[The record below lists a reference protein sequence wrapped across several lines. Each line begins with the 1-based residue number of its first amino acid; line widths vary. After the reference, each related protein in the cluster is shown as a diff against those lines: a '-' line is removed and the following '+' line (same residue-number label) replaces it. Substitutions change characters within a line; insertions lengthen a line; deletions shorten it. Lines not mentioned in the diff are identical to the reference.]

1 MEQNVDTG
9 VPITPAID
17 NSKQNGG
24 NGLKIATAIA
34 SIVAV
39 CGIGFGV
46 YGIMQSS
53 QKDSQISTLNSEI
66 TGLKQS
72 VEELE
77 NTITDMNTN
86 NTTPETNDSD
96 IVINDWKLKI
106 KIPESISIV
115 SYTLDNDTWLSI
127 TATPVNDEQKTATV
141 GLVKVEKAAVES
153 GNAQQTSLD
162 EAVFL
167 DDSFAYYL
175 MYTNTTPERDLTLD
189 KLIIDALSDS
199 TLYSKI

>member
-1 MEQNVDTG
+1 MEQDIVTTTPVINNDRQSNVNG
-9 VPITPAID
+9 WKIT
-17 NSKQNGG
+17 
-24 NGLKIATAIA
+24 TVIA

-46 YGIMQSS
+46 YGVMQSS
-53 QKDSQISTLNSEI
+53 QKDNRISALNSEI

-72 VEELE
+72 IEELE
-77 NTITDMNTN
+77 NTITDIKTN
-86 NTTPETNDSD
+86 NTTPETNKSD
-96 IVINDWKLKI
+96 IIINDWKLKI
-106 KIPESISIV
+106 KIPDSISVV
-115 SYTLDNDTWLSI
+115 SYTLENDTWLSI
-127 TATPVNDEQKTATV
+127 TATPINDEQKTAMV

-167 DDSFAYYL
+167 DDDSAYYL
-175 MYTNTTPERDLTLD
+175 MYTGTTPERDLTID

-199 TLYSKI
+199 ALYSKI

>member
-1 MEQNVDTG
+1 MEQNTDVTTPIVPVVD
-9 VPITPAID
+9 
-17 NSKQNGG
+17 NKQKSG
-24 NGLKIATAIA
+24 NGLKITTAIA
-34 SIVAV
+34 CIVAV

-46 YGIMQSS
+46 YGMMQSS
-53 QKDSQISTLNSEI
+53 QKDSQISALNSEI

-72 VEELE
+72 IEELE

-86 NTTPETNDSD
+86 NTTPETNKSN

-127 TATPVNDEQKTATV
+127 TATPINGEQKTATV
-141 GLVKVEKAAVES
+141 GLVKVEKATVES

-167 DDSFAYYL
+167 DDDSAYYL
-175 MYTNTTPERDLTLD
+175 MYTNTTPERDLTID

-199 TLYSKI
+199 ALYSKI

>member
-1 MEQNVDTG
+1 MEQNLDTSA
-9 VPITPAID
+9 PIAPVVE
-17 NSKQNGG
+17 NNKQNSG

-34 SIVAV
+34 CIVAV

-46 YGIMQSS
+46 YGVMQSS
-53 QKDSQISTLNSEI
+53 QKDNQISALNTEI

-77 NTITDMNTN
+77 NTITDMSTN
-86 NTTPETNDSD
+86 NTTPETNESD
-96 IVINDWKLKI
+96 IVINDWKLRI

-115 SYTLDNDTWLSI
+115 SYKLDNDTWLSI
-127 TATPVNDEQKTATV
+127 TATPINNEQKTATV

-153 GNAQQTSLD
+153 GNTQQTSLD

-167 DDSFAYYL
+167 DDDFAYYL
-175 MYTNTTPERDLTLD
+175 MYTNTTPERDLTID

>member
-1 MEQNVDTG
+1 MEQDKVTTTPVINNDRQSNVNG
-9 VPITPAID
+9 WKIT
-17 NSKQNGG
+17 
-24 NGLKIATAIA
+24 TVIA

-46 YGIMQSS
+46 YGVMQSS
-53 QKDSQISTLNSEI
+53 QKDNRISALNSEI

-72 VEELE
+72 IEELE
-77 NTITDMNTN
+77 NTITDIKTN
-86 NTTPETNDSD
+86 NTTPETNKSD
-96 IVINDWKLKI
+96 IIINDWKLKI
-106 KIPESISIV
+106 KIPDSISVV
-115 SYTLDNDTWLSI
+115 SYTLENDTWLSI
-127 TATPVNDEQKTATV
+127 TATPINDEQKTAMV

-167 DDSFAYYL
+167 DDDSAYYL
-175 MYTNTTPERDLTLD
+175 MYTGTTPERDLTID

-199 TLYSKI
+199 ALYSKI

>member
-1 MEQNVDTG
+1 MEQDKVTT
-9 VPITPAID
+9 TPVINND
-17 NSKQNGG
+17 RQSNINGW
-24 NGLKIATAIA
+24 KIATVIA

-46 YGIMQSS
+46 YGVMQSS
-53 QKDSQISTLNSEI
+53 QKDNRISALNSEI

-72 VEELE
+72 IEELE
-77 NTITDMNTN
+77 NTITDIKTN
-86 NTTPETNDSD
+86 NTTPETNKSD
-96 IVINDWKLKI
+96 IIINDWKLKI
-106 KIPESISIV
+106 KIPDSISVV
-115 SYTLDNDTWLSI
+115 SYTLENDTWLSI
-127 TATPVNDEQKTATV
+127 TATPINDEQKTAMV

-167 DDSFAYYL
+167 DDDSAYYL
-175 MYTNTTPERDLTLD
+175 MYTGTTPERDLTID

-199 TLYSKI
+199 ALYSKI

>member
-1 MEQNVDTG
+1 MEQNADTEAPV
-9 VPITPAID
+9 VPIVEKRQK
-17 NSKQNGG
+17 SG
-24 NGLKIATAIA
+24 NGLKIVTTIA
-34 SIVAV
+34 CIVAA

-46 YGIMQSS
+46 YGAMQIS
-53 QKDSQISTLNSEI
+53 QKDSQISALNSEI
-66 TGLKQS
+66 TRLKQS

-86 NTTPETNDSD
+86 NPTPKNNDSN
-96 IVINDWKLKI
+96 IVVNDWKLKI

-115 SYTLDNDTWLSI
+115 SYTLDKDTWLSI
-127 TATPVNDEQKTATV
+127 IGAPVNDGQKTATI
-141 GLVKVEKAAVES
+141 GLIKVEKTAVES

-167 DDSFAYYL
+167 DDTFAYYL
-175 MYTNTTPERDLTLD
+175 MYTNTTPERDLTID

-199 TLYSKI
+199 TLYSKL

>member
-1 MEQNVDTG
+1 MQQNLDTSA
-9 VPITPAID
+9 PIAPVVE
-17 NSKQNGG
+17 NNKQNSG

-34 SIVAV
+34 CIVAV

-46 YGIMQSS
+46 YGIIQSS

-86 NTTPETNDSD
+86 NTTPETNKSE

-106 KIPESISIV
+106 KIPESISMV

-127 TATPVNDEQKTATV
+127 TATPINDEQKTATV

-167 DDSFAYYL
+167 DDDSAYYL
-175 MYTNTTPERDLTLD
+175 MYTNTTPERDLTID

-199 TLYSKI
+199 TLYSKM

>member
-9 VPITPAID
+9 VPITPAVD

-86 NTTPETNDSD
+86 NTTPETNKSE

-106 KIPESISIV
+106 KIPESISMV

-127 TATPVNDEQKTATV
+127 TATPINDEQKTATV

-167 DDSFAYYL
+167 DDDSAYYL
-175 MYTNTTPERDLTLD
+175 MYTNTTPERDLTID

-199 TLYSKI
+199 TLYSKM